1 MSNVLDFSIRFMLS
15 YIVFCYFDLALN
27 KKCPDKEIQPWKESM
42 LQHERV
48 SDNVYSFQSEIYAQV
63 TAGAVIGP
71 NWAVLI
77 DTLSTPEESL
87 AIRDFIEQE
96 LEVPVRYIIN
106 THYHADHSWG
116 NCFFPGTTV
125 ISHSLCRQLLEER
138 GISSLEEVK
147 KQNLAFRQVKIVL
160 PHITFNENVLNLRV
174 GKKSL
179 TLMSLPGHSADNVGV
194 LVEEDRVLFA
204 GDSFMPMP
212 YIVDGDIEE
221 MISSY
226 KKIGKMGLENV
237 VQGHGDIV
245 LRGEIEGSIKEN
257 LAYLS
262 AIRKSV
268 RKASRRKYPFEM
280 LDEIGVDECGKSRVL
295 IGGLAPE
302 LHRRNLRALYR
313 QLYGEP
319 LTPEDDYEDYYEED
333 EE

>member
-1 MSNVLDFSIRFMLS
+1 
-15 YIVFCYFDLALN
+15 
-27 KKCPDKEIQPWKESM
+27 M

-77 DTLSTPEESL
+77 DTLSTPEEAL

-125 ISHSLCRQLLEER
+125 ISHSLCRQWLIER
-138 GISSLEEVK
+138 GIPSLEQVQK
-147 KQNLAFRQVKIVL
+147 HNIAFRQVKIIL
-160 PHITFNENVLNLRV
+160 PHITFNDDNLTLRV
-174 GKKSL
+174 GKKNL
-179 TLMSLPGHSADNVGV
+179 ILIPLPGHSADNLGV

-204 GDSFMPMP
+204 GDAFMPMP
-212 YIVDGDIEE
+212 YVVDGDIDD

-237 VQGHGDIV
+237 IQGHGDIV

-262 AIRKSV
+262 TIRKAV
-268 RKASRRKYPFEM
+268 RKASRRKYPFDM
-280 LDEIGVDECGKSRVL
+280 LDEINVDECGKSRVL
-295 IGGLAPE
+295 IGGLAQE

-319 LTPEDDYEDYYEED
+319 LLVAEEEDDLYD
-333 EE
+333 EEE

>member
-1 MSNVLDFSIRFMLS
+1 
-15 YIVFCYFDLALN
+15 
-27 KKCPDKEIQPWKESM
+27 M

-71 NWAVLI
+71 SWAVLI

-87 AIRDFIEQE
+87 AIRDFIEKE

-125 ISHSLCRQLLEER
+125 LSHSLCRQLLEER
-138 GISSLEEVK
+138 GIPSLQEVK
-147 KQNLAFRQVKIVL
+147 KQNLGFRQVNIVL
-160 PHITFNENVLNLRV
+160 PHITFSENTMNLRV
-174 GKKSL
+174 GKKNL
-179 TLMSLPGHSADNVGV
+179 TLLSLPGHSADNVGV

-212 YIVDGDIEE
+212 YIVDGDIED
-221 MISSY
+221 MITSY
-226 KKIGKMGLENV
+226 KRIGKMGLENV

-319 LTPEDDYEDYYEED
+319 LVLED
-333 EE
+333 EYDEYYDDEE